1 MSKKRKSI
9 NLHLMEGNPNRLTK
23 KEINK
28 RMNHE
33 KRMRA
38 QSDNIAP
45 PDRLNKKQKE
55 RFAEIANQLVELEI
69 FDNLNVDALAMYIE
83 TYDNYIRVLRSANR
97 MTNQKM
103 DEDFE
108 EYAKRMR
115 VMAQLSDLCRKHAND
130 LGLTISARLKLVI
143 PEKEEEK
150 PESRFARFGADRS
163 G

>member
-28 RMNHE
+28 RLKHE
-33 KRMRA
+33 ESMRA
-38 QSDNIAP
+38 RVDNIAP

-55 RFAEIANQLVELEI
+55 RFSEIANQLVELEI
-69 FDNLNVDALAMYIE
+69 FDSLNVDALAMYIE

-108 EYAKRMR
+108 EYAKR
-115 VMAQLSDLCRKHAND
+115 
-130 LGLTISARLKLVI
+130 
-143 PEKEEEK
+143 
-150 PESRFARFGADRS
+150 
-163 G
+163 